1 MFKRTFVSKSSTYI
15 EIEDTDFHYRY
26 DEDVVIIWCP
36 NDQMAIFIHREMK
49 LTTKQRLIKRLE
61 KKKRCYYKKLTNLFK
76 KNSQKEADDDMD
88 FWCCG

>member
-1 MFKRTFVSKSSTYI
+1 MFKRTYVSNTHI
-15 EIEDTDFHYRY
+15 EIENTDFHYRY

-61 KKKRCYYKKLTNLFK
+61 KKKRCYYKK
-76 KNSQKEADDDMD
+76 NSQKESDDDMD
-88 FWCCG
+88 FCCCG